1 LAVPSIFV
9 TGYADAS
16 WWKVGRLVSKSLD
29 DSQVPVRRLYR
40 SFGFAARGIWIARTG
55 RNLRIHLAVAAAVV
69 FLVIGYGLTGSQLG
83 LVIASIATVISA
95 ELLNTAIERL
105 CDFVAELH
113 GIGTDPRIR
122 DIKDLAAGAVLVVAT
137 GAAVIGVIT
146 FGAILA

>member
-1 LAVPSIFV
+1 M
-9 TGYADAS
+9 
-16 WWKVGRLVSKSLD
+16 
-29 DSQVPVRRLYR
+29 PVWRLYR

-55 RNLRIHLAVAAAVV
+55 RNLRIHLVVAAAVV

-83 LVIASIATVISA
+83 LVIASITTVISA

-113 GIGTDPRIR
+113 GIGIDPQIR
-122 DIKDLAAGAVLVVAT
+122 DIKDLAAGAVLLVAT

-146 FGAILA
+146 FGPILA